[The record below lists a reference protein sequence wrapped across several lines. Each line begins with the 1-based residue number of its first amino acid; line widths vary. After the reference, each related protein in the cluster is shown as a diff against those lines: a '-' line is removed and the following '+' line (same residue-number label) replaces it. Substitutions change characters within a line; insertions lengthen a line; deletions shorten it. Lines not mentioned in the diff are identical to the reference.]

1 MNVTVK
7 QVTFY
12 PHCIADVD
20 YDSRYDCT
28 EDGNC
33 SICRCRVLENLRVT
47 SVKLSMNAFAF
58 KENYLTKA
66 NHKRSR
72 QYKPSMIEVYCTDRL
87 ARVHGVYDAHSYNAR
102 AEAGYYG
109 EEVGDINF
117 DGEDALTSSINKMLN
132 MSADIDKIKF
142 VLTKEYSFLLEKL
155 EPTSAVSTK
164 ELEIDD
170 LIANDEYLKRLKTNT
185 STDYEFMITSVTE
198 MTTNIPVGV
207 VLATSNGFRL
217 IDGYHRL
224 SSLKLKGVKKALFVC
239 LK

>member
-1 MNVTVK
+1 MTVK

-12 PHCIADVD
+12 PRYIADVD
-20 YDSRYDCT
+20 YNSRYDCT
-28 EDGNC
+28 ENGNC
-33 SICRCRVLENLRVT
+33 SICRCRVLENLQVT

-58 KENYLTKA
+58 KESYLTKA

-72 QYKPSMIEVYCTDRL
+72 EYEPSMIELYCIDRL
-87 ARVHGVYDAHSYNAR
+87 ARVHGVYDAGRYNVH

-109 EEVGDINF
+109 EEVGGINF
-117 DGEDALTSSINKMLN
+117 DGEDALTSSINEMLN

-155 EPTSAVSTK
+155 EPTATVSIK
-164 ELEIDD
+164 KIELDD
-170 LIANDEYLKRLKTNT
+170 FILNKEYLERVKMNS

-198 MTTNIPVGV
+198 MSSDLPVGV
-207 VLATSNGFRL
+207 VLATKDGYRL

-224 SSLKLKGVKKALFVC
+224 SALKLKGAKSAPYIC
-239 LK
+239 LM